1 MTDPTTPLWA
11 MLVTVVGLG
20 AAGVALVILAR
31 RSRDGRL
38 PRNQIAGIRTALTLS
53 SDAAWYAAQRAS
65 ASANEIAGWGTLIG
79 AAVLVAI
86 VAAPLPSGVALP
98 TTVVVVLGT
107 GAWML
112 VWVLIGA
119 ARGQRAAHAHR

>member
-1 MTDPTTPLWA
+1 MTDPTAPLWA
-11 MLVTVVGLG
+11 MLITVVALG
-20 AAGVALVILAR
+20 AAGVALVVLAR
-31 RSRDGRL
+31 RSRDDRL
-38 PRNQIAGIRTALTLS
+38 PRNQIAGIRTPVTLS

-65 ASANEIAGWGTLIG
+65 ASASEIAGWGTLIG
-79 AAVLVAI
+79 AAVLLAVI
-86 VAAPLPSGVALP
+86 VAPLPSGVALP

-107 GAWML
+107 AAWML